1 MEPPETGGI
10 GMLSRLHQAIA
21 SPNWVIPSRL
31 VVACIRGARL
41 SETGFAGYPRI
52 PGAIVRLLLL
62 RSRGLVMGGAS
73 VESYFFQGPVGLRP
87 TGPEGA
93 AG

>member
-62 RSRGLVMGGAS
+62 LRYLIDLAKGLV
-73 VESYFFQGPVGLRP
+73 FQI
-87 TGPEGA
+87 THPEPEK
-93 AG
+93 